1 MKLKPFLIFVA
12 QAVTVGLAAA
22 IVVIFLLPYLPV
34 PGRDAPGLGA
44 VRLGNPDRTGR
55 IEDSS
60 FAPAVASAAP
70 AVVNIF
76 TTRIKHEQTH
86 PLLEDPIFRRFFSD
100 QLQERESAPEV
111 THLGS
116 GVIVG
121 DSGHVLT
128 NYHVI
133 EGMADIRVM
142 LYNGRTARCALVGV
156 DPETD
161 LAALRLELD
170 DVDGITIADAADLRV
185 GDVVLAIGNP
195 YGWGQTV
202 TMGIV
207 SATGRR
213 QLGLNTFENFI
224 QTDAAINPGNSGGA
238 LINVNGELVGINTA
252 IYTRSGGSE
261 GIGFAIPAAL
271 ALSIL
276 DQLVSQGEVRRGW
289 LGISATDV
297 TPALLKELGVPAER
311 PGVLIANVISGS
323 PAERAGLHSG
333 DLITAIDGV
342 PTPSS
347 RSLLDLIAER
357 RPGTAVRLSG
367 WRNDKPLRVVATVG
381 QRPATTP

>member
-1 MKLKPFLIFVA
+1 MRLKSFLIFVA

-22 IVVIFLLPYLPV
+22 TVVIFLLPYLSTPS
-34 PGRDAPGLGA
+34 RDGPSLGG
-44 VRLGNPDRTGR
+44 VRLGKQDRTGR
-55 IEDSS
+55 IEVSS

-76 TTRIKHEQTH
+76 TTRSKREQTH

-100 QLQERESAPEV
+100 QLQERESAPEIA
-111 THLGS
+111 HLGS

-128 NYHVI
+128 NYHVV
-133 EGMADIRVM
+133 EGAEDVRVM
-142 LYNGRTARCALVGV
+142 LYNGLTVRCELVGV

-170 DVDGITIADAADLRV
+170 DVDGVRVADATELRV

-289 LGISATDV
+289 LGISATNV
-297 TPALLKELGVPAER
+297 TPALLKELGLPAER
-311 PGVLIANVISGS
+311 PGVLIADIISDS

-333 DLITAIDGV
+333 DLITSIDGV

-357 RPGTAVRLSG
+357 QPGTEVRLEG
-367 WRNDKPLRVVATVG
+367 WRDDEPLRVFATVG
-381 QRPATTP
+381 QRHAATP